1 MKLAAIGAAS
11 AVMTFIC
18 AILLFMATRDDS
30 KRNFL
35 VLVYIAKNACVI
47 GVNIYFLVRLFLENN
62 LEQVKEK
69 NLFAVGAS
77 VFDIVVPLYFGIIA
91 LFFYLGDE
99 DDDDDETS
107 GEKDTIGLRK
117 NKPKPKKIKKSKKG
131 KKNAGMAKPEEP
143 AGDGHQDE
151 EDPTEAK
158 EEVPDKTEEEG
169 PDEKKP

>member
-117 NKPKPKKIKKSKKG
+117 NKPKPKKSKKG
-131 KKNAGMAKPEEP
+131 KKKAGMAKPEEP
-143 AGDGHQDE
+143 AGDGPQ
-151 EDPTEAK
+151 DPTEAK
-158 EEVPDKTEEEG
+158 EDVPDKTEEEG

>member
-35 VLVYIAKNACVI
+35 ALVYIAKNACVI
-47 GVNIYFLVRLFLENN
+47 GVNIYFLVRLFLENG

-117 NKPKPKKIKKSKKG
+117 NKPKPKKIKKG

-158 EEVPDKTEEEG
+158 EEVA
-169 PDEKKP
+169 DEKKP